1 MKKLEILNK
10 YEDAL
15 NLLDQYDHQEVEE
28 IKGNPSTSTL
38 NYQDFKFDIKKM
50 NARDIINSMKFN
62 DTSSVFGVEKE
73 EGKLNGILEAI
84 EQTAFGQEVYSS
96 LEEKASNLLYFLVKD
111 HPFVDGCKRIAASLF
126 IIYLHKNN
134 SLYIS
139 NGTLVSLVLLI
150 AESKPEEK
158 DIMIKVIMSILFKKL

>member
-38 NYQDFKFDIKKM
+38 NYQE
-50 NARDIINSMKFN
+50 ARDIINSMKFN

-126 IIYLHKNN
+126 IIYLHKNH

>member
-1 MKKLEILNK
+1 MNKLEILNK

-38 NYQDFKFDIKKM
+38 NYQE
-50 NARDIINSMKFN
+50 ARDIINSLNFN

>member
-1 MKKLEILNK
+1 MNKLEILNK

-38 NYQDFKFDIKKM
+38 NYQE
-50 NARDIINSMKFN
+50 ARDIINSMKFN

-84 EQTAFGQEVYSS
+84 EQTAFSQEVYSS

-126 IIYLHKNN
+126 IIYLYKNN

>member
-1 MKKLEILNK
+1 MNKLEILNK

-15 NLLDQYDHQEVEE
+15 NLLDQYDHQEVEN
-28 IKGNPSTSTL
+28 IKGNRSISQL
-38 NYQDFKFDIKKM
+38 DYKE
-50 NARDIINSMKFN
+50 ARDIINSMSFN
-62 DTSSVFGVEKE
+62 DSSSVFGVEKE

>member
-1 MKKLEILNK
+1 MNKLEILNK

-28 IKGNPSTSTL
+28 IKGNPATSTL
-38 NYQDFKFDIKKM
+38 NYQE
-50 NARDIINSMKFN
+50 ARDIINSLNFN

>member
-38 NYQDFKFDIKKM
+38 NYQE
-50 NARDIINSMKFN
+50 ARDIINSLNFN

>member
-28 IKGNPSTSTL
+28 IKGNLSTSTL
-38 NYQDFKFDIKKM
+38 NYQE
-50 NARDIINSMKFN
+50 ARDIINSLNFN